1 MKKDLVSVISVIF
14 ESELVIHCKDENEY
28 FSNVKKVFDTNGY
41 KEIPE
46 FFISLITF
54 EKLKKDGLIDS
65 QGVFYMLENL
75 NELQKTFLKRNN
87 ISYYFGDF
95 EQFDD
100 EIYINDFSNHCYFL
114 YFDFERRFLYG
125 KVKEF
130 HVVRELENSEY
141 QYEREYLC

>member
-14 ESELVIHCKDENEY
+14 ERELVIKCKDENEY
-28 FSNVKKVFDTNGY
+28 YEEVRDTFISNGY

-54 EKLKKDGLIDS
+54 EKLKKDGLIDN

-75 NELQKTFLKRNN
+75 NEIQKNFLRRNN

-95 EQFDD
+95 EQFDK
-100 EIYINDFSNHCYFL
+100 EVYINDFSNHCYFL
-114 YFDFERRFLYG
+114 YFDFKRKFLYG

-130 HVVRELENSEY
+130 HVVGDFERNDY
-141 QYEREYLC
+141 QYEREYLS